1 MPPPLKK
8 RCITKQGIWQDEQ
21 CVDDRVHNK
30 RRIHVYAQCCV
41 AAFCPILR
49 VLPHVMTMQRSPLTW
64 RGQAPALQLGL
75 LFLPY
80 HACLLFSFYRACH
93 DRRKTLRCFD
103 WWTHSSVIRRMFVR
117 LFFILQTHVFS
128 ANCASWHGL
137 DVCFAIAFSCQGLDV
152 LAASFQFVSTSLLH
166 LDREALPLVLSASLL
181 APGLTGRFYSSPFRY
196 FCSLSLLCWLALLF
210 PI

>member
-1 MPPPLKK
+1 M
-8 RCITKQGIWQDEQ
+8 
-21 CVDDRVHNK
+21 DDRVHNK

-103 WWTHSSVIRRMFVR
+103 WVGRTVRFYAPCLCGCYWVCRRTFFLRTVR
-117 LFFILQTHVFS
+117 LGMAWTFAFLIRFFGISGTFL
-128 ANCASWHGL
+128 
-137 DVCFAIAFSCQGLDV
+137 
-152 LAASFQFVSTSLLH
+152 
-166 LDREALPLVLSASLL
+166 R
-181 APGLTGRFYSSPFRY
+181 
-196 FCSLSLLCWLALLF
+196 LALLALHF
-210 PI
+210 TVHFGD